1 MQYVYI
7 DGDDIGLKIEKSFM
21 TNNEAEL
28 RVVNI
33 EVDKAVSTISNQLKD
48 IGFDIIFCGAD
59 GIIGKKDMIDIKKLH
74 LSISQL
80 PFSIRFS
87 VGIGNTLREAFLALR
102 YAKSNGKNGIAILE
116 EDEFKWINNM

>member
-28 RVVNI
+28 RVVNM
-33 EVDKAVSTISNQLKD
+33 EVDRAVSTISNQLKD
-48 IGFDIIFCGAD
+48 RGFDIIFCGAD
-59 GIIGKKDMIDIKKLH
+59 GIICKKDKIDIEVLQ
-74 LSISQL
+74 SYISDL
-80 PFSIRFS
+80 TFSIRFS

-116 EDEFKWINNM
+116 DEFKWIKNV

>member
-1 MQYVYI
+1 MQYIYI

-21 TNNEAEL
+21 TNDEAEL

-33 EVDKAVSTISNQLKD
+33 EVDRAVSTISSQLKD
-48 IGFDIIFCGAD
+48 RGFDIIFCGAD
-59 GIIGKKDMIDIKKLH
+59 GIIFKKDKIDIELLQAYISG
-74 LSISQL
+74 LS
-80 PFSIRFS
+80 FSIRFS

-116 EDEFKWINNM
+116 DEFKWIKNV

>member
-28 RVVNI
+28 RVVNT
-33 EVDKAVSTISNQLKD
+33 EVDRAVSTISNQLKD
-48 IGFDIIFCGAD
+48 RDFDIIFCGAD
-59 GIIGKKDMIDIKKLH
+59 GIICKKDKIDIEVLH
-74 LSISQL
+74 SYISGL
-80 PFSIRFS
+80 NFSIRFS

-116 EDEFKWINNM
+116 DEFKWIKNV

>member
-28 RVVNI
+28 RVVNN
-33 EVDKAVSTISNQLKD
+33 EVDRAVSTISNQLKD
-48 IGFDIIFCGAD
+48 RDFDIIFCGAD
-59 GIIGKKDMIDIKKLH
+59 GIICKKDKIDIEVLH
-74 LSISQL
+74 SYISGL
-80 PFSIRFS
+80 NFSIRFS

-116 EDEFKWINNM
+116 DEFKWIKNV

>member
-28 RVVNI
+28 RVVNT
-33 EVDKAVSTISNQLKD
+33 EVDRAVSTISNQLKD
-48 IGFDIIFCGAD
+48 RDFDIIFCGAD
-59 GIIGKKDMIDIKKLH
+59 GIICKKDNIDIEVLH
-74 LSISQL
+74 SYISGL
-80 PFSIRFS
+80 NFSIRFS

-116 EDEFKWINNM
+116 DEFKWIKNV

>member
-21 TNNEAEL
+21 TNDEAEL

-33 EVDKAVSTISNQLKD
+33 EVDRAISTISNQLKD
-48 IGFDIIFCGAD
+48 RGFDIIFCGAD
-59 GIIGKKDMIDIKKLH
+59 GIICKKYKIDIEVLH
-74 LSISQL
+74 SYISGL
-80 PFSIRFS
+80 NFSIRFS

-116 EDEFKWINNM
+116 DEFKWIKNV

>member
-28 RVVNI
+28 RVVNV
-33 EVDKAVSTISNQLKD
+33 EVDRAVSTISTQLKD
-48 IGFDIIFCGAD
+48 RGFDIIFCGAD
-59 GIIGKKDMIDIKKLH
+59 GIICKKDKIDIEALH
-74 LSISQL
+74 SYISGL
-80 PFSIRFS
+80 NFSIRFS

-102 YAKSNGKNGIAILE
+102 YAKSNGKNGIAIF
-116 EDEFKWINNM
+116 EDEFKWIKNV

>member
-28 RVVNI
+28 RVVNT
-33 EVDKAVSTISNQLKD
+33 EVDRAVSTISNQLKD
-48 IGFDIIFCGAD
+48 RNFDIIFCGAD
-59 GIIGKKDMIDIKKLH
+59 GIICKKDNIDIEVFH
-74 LSISQL
+74 SYISGL
-80 PFSIRFS
+80 NFRIRFS

-116 EDEFKWINNM
+116 DEFKWIKNV

>member
-28 RVVNI
+28 RVVNV
-33 EVDKAVSTISNQLKD
+33 EVNRAVSTISNQLKD
-48 IGFDIIFCGAD
+48 RGFDIIFCGAD
-59 GIIGKKDMIDIKKLH
+59 GIICKKDKIDIKALH
-74 LSISQL
+74 SYISDL
-80 PFSIRFS
+80 NFSIRFS

-102 YAKSNGKNGIAILE
+102 YAKSNGKNGIAIF
-116 EDEFKWINNM
+116 EDEFKWIKNV